1 MDAARTALRLGNEV
15 YIIYRRDE
23 NEMPARK
30 EEVHHAKE
38 EGVKFKTLS
47 NPIEVLIDEENSV
60 KGLKCIEME
69 LGEPDASGRRRPVP
83 KQDSEFEIEVDT
95 VIMALGTS
103 PNPIILSSS
112 KDINTNKYGCIEID
126 EENGSTSQDG
136 IFAGGD
142 ATSGAA
148 TVILAMEAGKKAA
161 EGIENYIKNRKK

>member
-1 MDAARTALRLGNEV
+1 MLNLKG
-15 YIIYRRDE
+15 IW
-23 NEMPARK
+23 
-30 EEVHHAKE
+30 
-38 EGVKFKTLS
+38 L
-47 NPIEVLIDEENSV
+47 PIEVLIDEENSV

-112 KDINTNKYGCIEID
+112 KDINTNKYGCIEIN
-126 EENGSTSQDG
+126 EETGTTSKEG

-142 ATSGAA
+142 ATGGAA